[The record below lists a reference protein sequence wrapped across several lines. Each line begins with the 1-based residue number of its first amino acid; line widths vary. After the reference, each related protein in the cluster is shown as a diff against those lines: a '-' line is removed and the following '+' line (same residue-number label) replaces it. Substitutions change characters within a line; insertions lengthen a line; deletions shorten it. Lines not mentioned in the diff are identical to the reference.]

1 MVASHIAIALQTI
14 VSRNVP
20 PIDTGVVSVTKIQT
34 GNAYNVI
41 RQTAHLAGTARAF
54 SRDVMSTIEAA
65 MKRIAKGVAHA
76 FGAKVEVEFRI
87 FFAPTINDPKEAEFA
102 AHICSELVG
111 AENVDRN
118 PALIMGSEDFSFMLE
133 KVPGCCVNLGN
144 NKGEG
149 GCEIHNPAY
158 DFNDA
163 ALPLGAA
170 FFARLVERRL
180 GKGAA

>member
-1 MVASHIAIALQTI
+1 MQRYSVGTQVVNGADGSCGLQ
-14 VSRNVP
+14 
-20 PIDTGVVSVTKIQT
+20 
-34 GNAYNVI
+34 
-41 RQTAHLAGTARAF
+41 
-54 SRDVMSTIEAA
+54 
-65 MKRIAKGVAHA
+65 
-76 FGAKVEVEFRI
+76 
-87 FFAPTINDPKEAEFA
+87 
-102 AHICSELVG
+102 
-111 AENVDRN
+111 
-118 PALIMGSEDFSFMLE
+118 DFSFMLE